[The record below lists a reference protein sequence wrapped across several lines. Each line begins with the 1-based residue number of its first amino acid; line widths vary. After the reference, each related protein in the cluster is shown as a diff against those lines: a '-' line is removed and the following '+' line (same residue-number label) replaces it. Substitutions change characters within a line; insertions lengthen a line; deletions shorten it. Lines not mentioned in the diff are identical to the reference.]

1 MTAKMWT
8 RLAIGLA
15 TLVTAG
21 AASAQIML
29 FEQDNFA
36 GRSFAASNSVAN
48 LNDTGFNDRA
58 SSMIVRSGRWQIC
71 VDAYFGGRC
80 ETLGPGEYTSLRT
93 MGFNN
98 KISSVRELGWTPDG
112 SGGWGQGNR
121 PGDNNWGGS
130 GGWGSGS
137 RAILYEDMGLKGR
150 TFAIDASGVPNLR
163 RTGFNNTASSL
174 RIESG
179 YWIFCSEADYQG
191 ECRTFGPGDH
201 KSMPSGFN
209 DRISSGRRLSSN
221 YPYRNDPNWGP

>member
-1 MTAKMWT
+1 
-8 RLAIGLA
+8 
-15 TLVTAG
+15 
-21 AASAQIML
+21 
-29 FEQDNFA
+29 
-36 GRSFAASNSVAN
+36 
-48 LNDTGFNDRA
+48 
-58 SSMIVRSGRWQIC
+58 
-71 VDAYFGGRC
+71 
-80 ETLGPGEYTSLRT
+80 
-93 MGFNN
+93 
-98 KISSVRELGWTPDG
+98 
-112 SGGWGQGNR
+112 
-121 PGDNNWGGS
+121 
-130 GGWGSGS
+130 
-137 RAILYEDMGLKGR
+137 MGLKGR